1 MILRRI
7 TLLAATA
14 LATLTTVSCDSDD
27 DATANNVLAPT
38 SYSFNRGTE
47 TSVSY
52 SGQSTRIAMA
62 EEIKSAFKETTTT
75 ESELS
80 NMFAHVAGSDDFSDA
95 DLNASDKSV
104 RSKVAASADYF
115 SSNATD
121 AAVIKAD
128 FDGFIS
134 SQVND
139 IFPVW
144 NNTASAGVPGQ
155 IQQAGGGTIR
165 YVNAKG
171 LEYDQAF
178 AKGLL
183 GALMTDQILNNY
195 LSTTVL
201 DEGTN
206 RTDNNNDVLVSGK
219 NYTNMEHKWDEAFGY
234 LYGAEPDATMPVLDQ
249 DSFLSEYIDRVEGDA
264 DFAGIATTIYD
275 AFKLGRAAIVEKN
288 YTVRD
293 EQAAIIRENISLIPA
308 VRAVFYLQN
317 GKDNLTTDPARAFHG
332 LSEAYG
338 FIYSLQFTRNP
349 NTDAPYFS
357 KSEVDNYL
365 NQLMVG
371 NGFWDVTATTLDQIS
386 DDIATRFNFTT
397 AQASN

>member
-1 MILRRI
+1 MTLRKI
-7 TLLAATA
+7 SLIATA
-14 LATLTTVSCDSDD
+14 VLAIFLTTSCDNDD
-27 DATANNVLAPT
+27 DMTANNVIAPAT
-38 SYSFNRGTE
+38 YSFTRGTE
-47 TSVSY
+47 STVSY
-52 SGQSTRIAMA
+52 SGQTTRIAMA
-62 EEIKSAFKETTTT
+62 EEIKTAFKETTTT
-75 ESELS
+75 ETQLA
-80 NMFAHVAGSDDFSDA
+80 NMFAHVAGSNDFSDA

-121 AAVIKAD
+121 AAAIRAD
-128 FDGFIS
+128 FDNYIS

-139 IFPVW
+139 IFPAW

-183 GALMTDQILNNY
+183 GALMSDQILNNY

-201 DEGTN
+201 DESTN
-206 RTDNNNDVLVSGK
+206 RADNDNDILVSGK

-234 LYGAEPDATMPVLDQ
+234 LYGAEPDATAPVLDQ
-249 DSFLSEYIDRVEGDA
+249 DSFLSEYIDRVESDA
-264 DFAGIATTIYD
+264 DFAGIASTIYD
-275 AFKLGRAAIVEKN
+275 AFKLGRQAIVDKN
-288 YTVRD
+288 YSVRD

-349 NTDAPYFS
+349 ITDAPYFS
-357 KSEVDNYL
+357 KTEVDNYL
-365 NQLMVG
+365 NQLMTG
-371 NGFWDVTATTLDQIS
+371 NGFWDVTPATLDQIS
-386 DDIATRFNFTT
+386 DDIAARFNFTT
-397 AQASN
+397 TQASN

>member
-165 YVNAKG
+165 YVNEKG

>member
-1 MILRRI
+1 M
-7 TLLAATA
+7 TLKKISLIATA
-14 LATLTTVSCDSDD
+14 AIATFFTTSCDNDD
-27 DATANNVLAPT
+27 DLTVNNVIAPAT
-38 SYSFNRGTE
+38 YSFNRGTE
-47 TSVSY
+47 STVSY
-52 SGQSTRIAMA
+52 SGQTTRIAMA
-62 EEIKSAFKETTTT
+62 EEIKTAFKETSTT
-75 ESELS
+75 ETQLT
-80 NMFAHVAGSDDFSDA
+80 NMFAHVAGANDFSDA
-95 DLNASDKSV
+95 ALNSSDKSV

-121 AAVIKAD
+121 AAAIRAD
-128 FDGFIS
+128 FDNYIS

-139 IFPVW
+139 IFPAW

-195 LSTTVL
+195 LSTSVL
-201 DEGTN
+201 DESTN
-206 RTDNNNDVLVSGK
+206 RADNDNEVLVSGK
-219 NYTNMEHKWDEAFGY
+219 SYTNMEHKWDEAFGY
-234 LYGAEPDATMPVLDQ
+234 LYGAEPDATMPILDQ
-249 DSFLSEYIDRVEGDA
+249 DSFLSEYIDRVEGDT
-264 DFAGIATTIYD
+264 DFAGIAATIYD
-275 AFKLGRAAIVEKN
+275 AFKLGRAAIVERN
-288 YTVRD
+288 YSVRD
-293 EQAAIIRENISLIPA
+293 EQAAIIRENVSLIPA

-317 GKDNLTTDPARAFHG
+317 GKDNLTADPARAFHG

-349 NTDAPYFS
+349 DTDAPYFS
-357 KSEVDNYL
+357 KTEVDTYL
-365 NQLMVG
+365 SQLMTG
-371 NGFWDVTATTLDQIS
+371 NGFWDVTPTTLDQIS
-386 DDIATRFNFTT
+386 DDIAARFNFTT